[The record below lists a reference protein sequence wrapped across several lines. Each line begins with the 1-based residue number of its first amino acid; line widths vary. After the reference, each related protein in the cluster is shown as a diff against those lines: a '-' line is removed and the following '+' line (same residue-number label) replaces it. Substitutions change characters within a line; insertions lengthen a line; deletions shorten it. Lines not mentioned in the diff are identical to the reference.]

1 MRRPFIR
8 CLALAFLLALLQLD
22 AGAQAPSAQ
31 PADGKAQPPARSQA
45 NVGHPLPKI
54 CAACIRAHMEF
65 LASDAIQGRGSGT
78 HDELIAATYVASQL
92 RQYGIEPAGDE
103 GGYIQRA
110 ATMRQAL
117 SAPPEL
123 TITQPDDAL
132 AKQLNWIHGKEMLVL
147 NLSQPEFAGPL
158 QKLEVD
164 GGVEKAKAGAI
175 VYLLPKSA
183 AQRDEGKLQSAA
195 FTALSQGAV
204 AVLLP
209 ASAERRQHWEE
220 AGKKLPQLPLR
231 LENGPAN
238 DMGEHFNVVALSD
251 DAQATLKELP
261 DGTVLHF
268 ESHAAPPEKGYTWN
282 GVGVLRGR
290 DPRKNAIV
298 LSAHLDHLGIGAPV
312 NGDRIYNGADDDASG
327 TTAVL
332 EMARVLGSGT
342 RPLRTVIFALFGSE
356 EAGGLGSTYFREH
369 PPVPLKEIAADLEF
383 EMIGR
388 PDPKVPDDSLW
399 LTGWERSNLGP
410 ALAAHGAKLVA
421 DMRPE
426 QGFFRRSD
434 NYPLAR
440 KGVVAHTI
448 SSFGLHKDYHQPSD
462 DLAHIDFPHM
472 TVAIRS
478 LIRPVEWLVNSDFRP
493 QWKPGRKP

>member
-183 AQRDEGKLQSAA
+183 AQRDEGKLQSGA
-195 FTALSQGAV
+195 FSVLSQGAV

-209 ASAERRQHWEE
+209 ASAERRRHWEE

-312 NGDRIYNGADDDASG
+312 NGDKIYNGADDDASG

-332 EMARVLGSGT
+332 ELARVLAGQSNR
-342 RPLRTVIFALFGSE
+342 RPVIVALFGSE
-356 EAGGLGSTYFREH
+356 EKGGVGSSYFRDH
-369 PPVPLKEIAADLEF
+369 PPVPLKDIAAYLEF

-388 PDPKVPDDSLW
+388 PDPKVSRDTLW
-399 LTGWERSNLGP
+399 LSGWDRSDLGP
-410 ALAAHGAKLVA
+410 QLAAHGAHLVA
-421 DMRPE
+421 DPHPE
-426 QGFFRRSD
+426 QHFFERSD
-434 NYPLAR
+434 NFELAKR
-440 KGVVAHTI
+440 GVVAQTI
-448 SSFGLHKDYHQPSD
+448 SSYGLHEDYHRPSD
-462 DLAHIDFPHM
+462 DIAHLDFKHM
-472 TVAIRS
+472 DDAIQS
-478 LIRPVEWLVNSDFRP
+478 LLLPIEWLVNSSF
-493 QWKPGRKP
+493 

>member
-1 MRRPFIR
+1 MRKR
-8 CLALAFLLALLQLD
+8 LAFLLVLVFLVAAPEPAVL
-22 AGAQAPSAQ
+22 AQAPSTQ
-31 PADGKAQPPARSQA
+31 PADSKTQSATEHPAAAARSTLK
-45 NVGHPLPKI
+45 V
-54 CAACIRAHMEF
+54 CAVCIRAHMEF
-65 LASDAIQGRGSGT
+65 LASDAMQGRGSGT

-110 ATMRQAL
+110 PTVRQAL

-164 GGVEKAKAGAI
+164 GDVEKAKAGAI
-175 VYLLPKSA
+175 IYLFPKSA
-183 AQRDEGKLQSAA
+183 AERDEGKLQNAA
-195 FTALSQGAV
+195 YTALSQGAV

-231 LENGPAN
+231 LENGSAN
-238 DMGEHFNVVALSD
+238 DMGEHFNIVALSN

-268 ESHAAPPEKGYTWN
+268 EGHAAPPEKGYTWN

-332 EMARVLGSGT
+332 EMARVLGAGT

-388 PDPKVPDDSLW
+388 PDPRVPDDSLW

-421 DMRPE
+421 DVRPE

-478 LIRPVEWLVNSDFRP
+478 LIRPVEWLVNSEFRP
-493 QWKPGRKP
+493 QWKPGGKP

>member
-123 TITQPDDAL
+123 TITQPDAAL

-147 NLSQPEFAGPL
+147 NLSQPEL
-158 QKLEVD
+158 
-164 GGVEKAKAGAI
+164 
-175 VYLLPKSA
+175 
-183 AQRDEGKLQSAA
+183 
-195 FTALSQGAV
+195 
-204 AVLLP
+204 
-209 ASAERRQHWEE
+209 
-220 AGKKLPQLPLR
+220 
-231 LENGPAN
+231 
-238 DMGEHFNVVALSD
+238 
-251 DAQATLKELP
+251 
-261 DGTVLHF
+261 
-268 ESHAAPPEKGYTWN
+268 AAPPEKGYTWN

-399 LTGWERSNLGP
+399 LTGWERSNL
-410 ALAAHGAKLVA
+410 A
-421 DMRPE
+421 
-426 QGFFRRSD
+426 
-434 NYPLAR
+434 
-440 KGVVAHTI
+440 
-448 SSFGLHKDYHQPSD
+448 
-462 DLAHIDFPHM
+462 
-472 TVAIRS
+472 
-478 LIRPVEWLVNSDFRP
+478 
-493 QWKPGRKP
+493 